1 MKGDTRC
8 VDGRLMRHDPQSD
21 DPDLET
27 DIGKCPECARPVS
40 MAQFS
45 WVIKHGDSP
54 SSHPRYW
61 GGYKAGVEAAAKMVQ
76 KTVDENEDIN
86 SKQFDFLVM
95 KIETA
100 IRAMTD

>member
-1 MKGDTRC
+1 MK
-8 VDGRLMRHDPQSD
+8 QSD
-21 DPDLET
+21 W
-27 DIGKCPECARPVS
+27 INRPENKGRTAYIRAGQNGYS
-40 MAQFS
+40 
-45 WVIKHGDSP
+45 
-54 SSHPRYW
+54 R
-61 GGYKAGVEAAAKMVQ
+61 GYKAGVEAAAKMVQ